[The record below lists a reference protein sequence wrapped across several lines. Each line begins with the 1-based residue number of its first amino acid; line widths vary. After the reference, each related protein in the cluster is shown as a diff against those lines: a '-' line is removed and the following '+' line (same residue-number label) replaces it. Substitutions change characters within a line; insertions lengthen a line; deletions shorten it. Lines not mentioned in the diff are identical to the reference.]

1 MLEQRIQN
9 RQPDALRGVG
19 VILGVAAA
27 VLAGSAFFSRLENR
41 LGTLS
46 SLLFIAYG
54 CAIAWFLLNWYVMR
68 FIYTANADCLRVC
81 RAYGKRERFM
91 ADVWLNQVIAYGTP
105 EEIRARFPGTHA
117 ARATRAQCAFEP
129 LALAYK
135 EGGRTTV
142 IVIQPDEAMRRH
154 IISHIKK

>member
-1 MLEQRIQN
+1 MLEQKLNN
-9 RQPDALRGVG
+9 RRPGALGG
-19 VILGVAAA
+19 IGLIALIALA
-27 VLAGSAFFSRLENR
+27 VLAGSAFFSRLEPR
-41 LGTLS
+41 IGTLS
-46 SLLFIAYG
+46 SVLFIAYG
-54 CAIAWFLLNWYVMR
+54 CAIAWILLNWYVLG

-135 EGGRTTV
+135 EGGRTAV